1 MDNWLGGKSDMTIK
15 EQVLA
20 ELDAVSQDQL
30 PELLEF
36 VQHLNRRST
45 SVKPSPTT
53 LASEAVLARDWL
65 TPEEDAAWQNL

>member
-1 MDNWLGGKSDMTIK
+1 MTIK

-20 ELDAVSQDQL
+20 ELNFVRQDQL

-36 VQHLNRRST
+36 VRHLNQQPPKVQPSAT
-45 SVKPSPTT
+45 S
-53 LASEAVLARDWL
+53 LASEAVLALDWL